1 MICVTETPS
10 APAKSTAARRG
21 RPRSEASH
29 QAVMEATAR
38 LLDVEELPYEELT
51 VERIAAE
58 AGVGKQTIYRWWENK
73 AAVVLEALV
82 TGYLRLDFHQV
93 PDTGDLRA
101 DLDSWVEQSV
111 KGMRKQ
117 DEDEGMVILC
127 SLMAAIVS
135 GGEAIQELL
144 QNTDVWSGMHLAE
157 RLRSAHAAGELRP
170 DVDPSMVASA
180 VMGTVVMQMLTT
192 GTPDGEWLKKLLHV
206 LLDGALDARRP
217 A

>member
-1 MICVTETPS
+1 MICVTETP
-10 APAKSTAARRG
+10 AVPAKSTASRRG
-21 RPRSEASH
+21 CPRSEASH
-29 QAVMEATAR
+29 QAVMEAAAR
-38 LLDVEELPYEELT
+38 LLDVEEIPYEELT

-82 TGYLRLDFHQV
+82 TGYVKLDFHQV

-111 KGMRKQ
+111 KGLCKQ
-117 DEDEGMVILC
+117 DEDEGTAILR

-157 RLRSAHAAGELRP
+157 RLRSAHTAGELRE
-170 DVDPSMVASA
+170 DVDPGMVASA
-180 VMGTVVMQMLTT
+180 VMGAVVMQMLTV
-192 GTPDGEWLKKLLHV
+192 GKPDGESLKRLLHV
-206 LLDGALDARRP
+206 MLDGALEPRRP